1 MRIYLIGCMP
11 EGKNSDL
18 EERIMKI
25 LLAAVNAKYIHSN
38 LAVYSLKAYAE
49 DPAVEIGEYTINQ
62 QKDDILMDIYKRQ
75 PDILCLSCYIW
86 NLDYIEEIV
95 LEIGK
100 LRPDMPI
107 WLGGP
112 EVSYHAEEMLEQYP
126 FLAGIMKGE
135 GEVTFREIAVY
146 YQNQGNGMEGKTL
159 EEIHGITYRDADGAV
174 KSNPWRPVM
183 DLSEVDFPY
192 ANLKKFENRI
202 IYYESSRG
210 CPFSCSYCLSSI
222 DKRLRFRNLDLVKKE
237 LAFFLEQKVPQVK
250 FVDRTFNCKKD
261 HAMAIWKFIAEH
273 DNGVT
278 NFHFE
283 IAADLITEE
292 ELELLNTLRPGLVQL
307 EIGVQSTN
315 PQTIE
320 AIHRKM
326 DFGKVTEIVNRI
338 AKGRNI
344 HQHLDLIAGLPYED
358 YASFRRSF
366 ADVYALRPQQLQL
379 GFLKV
384 LKGSYLEEMA
394 QTYGI
399 VYQSCPPYEVLY
411 TKWLSYGDI
420 IRLKRVEEMVELY
433 YNSNQFT
440 HLIPVLQ
447 SRFENPFAMY
457 DKLADFY
464 HEKGYFVHTPARAH
478 RYQVLLEFAQQ
489 EDPDG
494 MELYR
499 ELAVYD
505 LYLRENAKSRPAF
518 ALDEK
523 PYHDQIVEFYQE
535 EEKNRTYLPGYEE
548 YHAKQLQRMTHLEVF
563 SWPVQK
569 KAWELISML
578 KRGEVPETKTAILF
592 DYQNR
597 DRLTDNARTA
607 VVELP
612 TAVDAKPT
620 AGQGTAADAEAVA
633 TTGKGAAD

>member
-1 MRIYLIGCMP
+1 
-11 EGKNSDL
+11 
-18 EERIMKI
+18 MKI
-25 LLAAVNAKYIHSN
+25 LLVAINAKYIHSN
-38 LAVYSLKAYAE
+38 LAVYCLKSYAAKRGIE
-49 DPAVEIGEYTINQ
+49 VELTEYTINHRR
-62 QKDDILMDIYKRQ
+62 DDILMDIYQRK
-75 PDILCLSCYIW
+75 PDVVAFSCYIW
-86 NLDYIEEIV
+86 NLEFVQDIAADLYKV
-95 LEIGK
+95 LPDLEIWG
-100 LRPDMPI
+100 
-107 WLGGP
+107 GGP
-112 EVSYHAEEMLEQYP
+112 EVSYDAKEVLRRLP
-126 FLAGIMKGE
+126 CVKGVMKGE
-135 GEVTFREIAVY
+135 GEKTFKEICRIYRNEFEKKKENVDNSWKKSESVDNQLKGVDGISFREEKEKI
-146 YQNQGNGMEGKTL
+146 
-159 EEIHGITYRDADGAV
+159 ID
-174 KSNPWRPVM
+174 NPWRPIM
-183 DLSEVDFPY
+183 DLSEVPFVYDHMEDFEH
-192 ANLKKFENRI
+192 KI
-202 IYYESSRG
+202 IYYETSRG
-210 CPFSCSYCLSSI
+210 CPFSCSYCLSSV
-222 DKRLRFRNLDLVKKE
+222 DKRLRFRDIELVKKE
-237 LAFFLEQKVPQVK
+237 LQFFLDQKVPQVK
-250 FVDRTFNCKKD
+250 FIDRTFNCNHQ
-261 HAMAIWKFIAEH
+261 HAMEIWKYIQEH
-273 DNGVT
+273 DNGIT

-283 IAADLITEE
+283 ISADLLNGE
-292 ELELLNTLRPGLVQL
+292 ELALLAKMRPGLVQL

-315 PQTIE
+315 LQTLE
-320 AIHRKM
+320 AVRRHTNLDKLRHAVVRIHS
-326 DFGKVTEIVNRI
+326 EY
-338 AKGRNI
+338 NI
-344 HQHLDLIAGLPYED
+344 HVHLDLIAGLPYED
-358 YASFRRSF
+358 MGSFIRSF
-366 ADVYALRPQQLQL
+366 NDVYSMRPQQLQL

-399 VYQSCPPYEVLY
+399 VYQNCPPYEVLY

-464 HEKGYFVHTPARAH
+464 HEKGYFVHTPARAY

-548 YHAKQLQRMTHLEVF
+548 YHARQLQRMTHLEVF

-592 DYQNR
+592 DYQIR

-612 TAVDAKPT
+612 TAADAKPT
-620 AGQGTAADAEAVA
+620 AGQATAADAEAVA
-633 TTGKGAAD
+633 ATEKGAAD

>member
-1 MRIYLIGCMP
+1 M
-11 EGKNSDL
+11 K
-18 EERIMKI
+18 EE
-25 LLAAVNAKYIHSN
+25 L
-38 LAVYSLKAYAE
+38 
-49 DPAVEIGEYTINQ
+49 Q
-62 QKDDILMDIYKRQ
+62 
-75 PDILCLSCYIW
+75 
-86 NLDYIEEIV
+86 
-95 LEIGK
+95 
-100 LRPDMPI
+100 
-107 WLGGP
+107 
-112 EVSYHAEEMLEQYP
+112 
-126 FLAGIMKGE
+126 
-135 GEVTFREIAVY
+135 
-146 YQNQGNGMEGKTL
+146 
-159 EEIHGITYRDADGAV
+159 
-174 KSNPWRPVM
+174 
-183 DLSEVDFPY
+183 
-192 ANLKKFENRI
+192 
-202 IYYESSRG
+202 
-210 CPFSCSYCLSSI
+210 
-222 DKRLRFRNLDLVKKE
+222 
-237 LAFFLEQKVPQVK
+237 FFLDQKVPQVK
-250 FVDRTFNCKKD
+250 FIDRTFNCNHQ
-261 HAMAIWKFIAEH
+261 HAMEIWKYIQEH
-273 DNGVT
+273 DKGIT

-283 IAADLITEE
+283 ISADLLNGE
-292 ELELLNTLRPGLVQL
+292 ELALLAKMRPGLVQL

-315 PQTIE
+315 LQTLE
-320 AIHRKM
+320 AVRRHTNLDKLRHAVVRIHS
-326 DFGKVTEIVNRI
+326 EY
-338 AKGRNI
+338 NI
-344 HQHLDLIAGLPYED
+344 HVHLDLIAGLPYED
-358 YASFRRSF
+358 MGSFIRSF
-366 ADVYALRPQQLQL
+366 NDVYSMRPQQLQL

-399 VYQSCPPYEVLY
+399 VYQNCPPYEVLY

-464 HEKGYFVHTPARAH
+464 HEKGYFVHTPARAY

-578 KRGEVPETKTAILF
+578 KRGEVPKTKTAILF

-597 DRLTDNARTA
+597 DRLTDNARRA

-612 TAVDAKPT
+612 TAANEKST

-633 TTGKGAAD
+633 ATGKGAVD